1 MLSDRQLRDSVMI
14 DAELMS
20 FEQSYRF
27 GLWQQVIV
35 LTGTCEGQAK
45 IHLLDRDELHGGD
58 ATDSNWKTAHK
69 GLVEFKIGAQ
79 VEENKDA
86 RIVVTCKSGGRSAL
100 ATRSLQS
107 RSRFGNLHLRYLHLR
122 YLHLWCLG
130 IHLTEGPFC
139 PGLSCPQSGLFLYFP
154 LHNDSQP

>member
-35 LTGTCEGQAK
+35 LTGTCEGQVK

-86 RIVVTCKSGGRSAL
+86 RIVVSCKSGGRSAL

-107 RSRFGNLHLRYLHLR
+107 RSRFGNLHLRC
-122 YLHLWCLG
+122 LHLWCLG
-130 IHLTEGPFC
+130 IHLTEGPSC
-139 PGLSCPQSGLFLYFP
+139 PGLSCPQNGLFLYFP